1 MRSIVAF
8 VILIPLAACG
18 GTGENIDAEG
28 CRYLEAGPFTA
39 VTAGA
44 AMDPTAPP
52 IVADTGAYTVALPAS
67 GVGYLAFD
75 SPDDTEY
82 AVFTD
87 RTVTV
92 AAFTP
97 AGTAIP
103 ASASST
109 SASACT
115 IIHGRHIIELPV
127 GRFYFGLGPDAGGPV
142 DLVLRPYNPD

>member
-1 MRSIVAF
+1 MRSIVTL
-8 VILIPLAACG
+8 VIALPLAACG
-18 GTGENIDAEG
+18 GTGENIDGEG
-28 CRYLEAGPFTA
+28 CRYLESGPFTV
-39 VTAGA
+39 VTAGTTMDA
-44 AMDPTAPP
+44 AAPAITA
-52 IVADTGAYTVALPAS
+52 ADGAFTVTLPAA

-97 AGTAIP
+97 AGTVIP

-109 SASACT
+109 STSVCAT
-115 IIHGRHIIELPV
+115 VHGRHIIELPV
-127 GRFYFGLGPDAGGPV
+127 GPFFFGLGPDAGGPV
-142 DLVLRPYNPD
+142 KLVLRHYDPD